1 MKKLVLRLLAL
12 VLVLCMV
19 VPCMPVGALAVDL
32 TRPENISDA
41 EWEVLRQQLLAQL
54 AADQAA
60 ATPPVTEETLPE
72 IFEVMVTHDKM
83 NLTVQAIQHLRPF
96 GGATQAKITQVEHRI
111 LRTNNLVP
119 ITNEYLIHFL
129 HIPEGTITKP
139 DNVRMMK
146 MRIRGEKQMIRV

>member
-1 MKKLVLRLLAL
+1 MGSGMHMPEKLPAVIPLSALETEERMMIQVDTHLLEAKVSL
-12 VLVLCMV
+12 H
-19 VPCMPVGALAVDL
+19 GH
-32 TRPENISDA
+32 
-41 EWEVLRQQLLAQL
+41 LLKTA
-54 AADQAA
+54 
-60 ATPPVTEETLPE
+60 EETLPD

-83 NLTVQAIQHLRPF
+83 NLTIQAIQHLRPF
-96 GGATQAKITQVEHRI
+96 GGATQAKITQMEHRI

-139 DNVRMMK
+139 DNIRMMK

>member
-1 MKKLVLRLLAL
+1 MHMPEKLPAVIPLTALETEERMMTQVDTHLLEAK
-12 VLVLCMV
+12 
-19 VPCMPVGALAVDL
+19 
-32 TRPENISDA
+32 IS
-41 EWEVLRQQLLAQL
+41 LHSHLLK
-54 AADQAA
+54 
-60 ATPPVTEETLPE
+60 TTEETLPE

-83 NLTVQAIQHLRPF
+83 NLTIQAIQHLRPF